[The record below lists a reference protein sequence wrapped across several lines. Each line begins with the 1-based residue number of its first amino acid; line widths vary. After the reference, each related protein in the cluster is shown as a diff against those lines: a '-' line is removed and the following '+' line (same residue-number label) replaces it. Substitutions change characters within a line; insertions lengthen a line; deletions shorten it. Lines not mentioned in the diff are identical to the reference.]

1 MKAEARLAVP
11 AVAPLRGELRYS
23 AELVRLLGD
32 GRLRSPRRRPDAQ
45 PVLLIPGFMAGDS
58 SLLVLREW
66 LRKRG
71 HRVAMSGM
79 RANVDC
85 AERAVS
91 RLQDA
96 LRALADDEG
105 RPVAVIGQSRGG
117 ALARALAVRESERV
131 TALVMLGSPTLDPL
145 AVAPQVLRTVRWMA
159 RLGDLRVPGL
169 FSTRCAEG
177 ACCSDFRTDMS
188 APLDAGIRTVAVH
201 SRSDGIVDW
210 RACLDEHC
218 EHVEVE
224 SSHCGM
230 SVHPAVYRT
239 IDEVLDETEDRPWNG

>member
-1 MKAEARLAVP
+1 MKAEVRVPAP
-11 AVAPLRGELRYS
+11 AVAPLWGELRYS
-23 AELVRLLGD
+23 AELARLLGD
-32 GRLRSPRRRPDAQ
+32 GRLRSPRRRPHAQ
-45 PVLLIPGFMAGDS
+45 PVFLIPGFMAGDS

-71 HRVAMSGM
+71 HRVAMSGIL
-79 RANVDC
+79 ANVDC
-85 AERAVS
+85 AERIVG

-96 LRALADDEG
+96 LRELADDER
-105 RPVAVIGQSRGG
+105 RPVAIIGQSRGG
-117 ALARALAVRESERV
+117 ALARALAVREPERV
-131 TALVMLGSPTLDPL
+131 TALIMLGSPTLDPL

-159 RLGDLRVPGL
+159 RLGDLRVPGV
-169 FSTRCAEG
+169 FSRRCADG
-177 ACCSDFRTDMS
+177 PCCADFRADLT
-188 APLDAGIRTVAVH
+188 AALDVDIRTVAVH

-210 RACLDEHC
+210 RACLDRHC

-239 IDEVLDETEDRPWNG
+239 IDEVLEQTEARAWNG